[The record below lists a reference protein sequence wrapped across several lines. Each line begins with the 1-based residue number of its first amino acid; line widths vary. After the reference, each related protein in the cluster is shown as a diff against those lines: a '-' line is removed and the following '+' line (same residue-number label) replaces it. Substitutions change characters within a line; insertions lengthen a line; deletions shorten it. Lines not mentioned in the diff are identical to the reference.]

1 MRKSTSDRTKDT
13 ARPPAR
19 GRAAAASGSAPR
31 ARVDSFGSVPVGAT
45 AFSGSAWSFDGVIR
59 RLLGFSRAAG
69 MADGAAPEPKG
80 GAKRSAKR
88 AGGGTAAFDALAL
101 FVRALDQET
110 RNKLH
115 ALMRAGKDGR
125 GLADAHGVLAKER
138 AAPGYETP
146 ELFGE
151 GAASLQNLQRGHAVA
166 CATRFDLEKDLAS
179 WVLPEG
185 RSSLDERVW
194 LRFGR
199 ELAVS
204 DPEEWSCLAQMNSDK
219 ELEALYLRRSEK
231 RWWSFDS
238 LIDRPAGWQVA
249 RRRKERPA
257 TRGGLVSLPVEAL
270 IGRNY
275 PNGREAVRRAAL
287 AVSARLGRPR
297 MASNEADTGARP
309 ASARSA
315 TEA

>member
-1 MRKSTSDRTKDT
+1 
-13 ARPPAR
+13 
-19 GRAAAASGSAPR
+19 
-31 ARVDSFGSVPVGAT
+31 VGAT
-45 AFSGSAWSFDGVIR
+45 AFAGSAWSFDGVIR

-69 MADGAAPEPKG
+69 MAESAAPELKR
-80 GAKRSAKR
+80 GAKRSAKNT
-88 AGGGTAAFDALAL
+88 GGGTAAFDALAL

-125 GLADAHGVLAKER
+125 GLADAHGVLSKER
-138 AAPGYETP
+138 AAPGYEPP

-179 WVLPEG
+179 WVPPEG

-219 ELEALYLRRSEK
+219 ELDAVYLRRGEK

-238 LIDRPAGWQVA
+238 VIDRPSGWQIA
-249 RRRKERPA
+249 RRRNARLPVRER
-257 TRGGLVSLPVEAL
+257 LVSLPVAAL

-275 PNGREAVRRAAL
+275 PDGREAVRRAAL

-297 MASNEADTGARP
+297 MAPKGPGKSAPT

-315 TEA
+315 TGT